1 MAVSALFSLQG
12 PVLQGL
18 LLGARLDRAVGYG
31 EAGRLDEQ
39 DTLVLYLESES
50 DVVVGAGGLGASVK
64 GVWGQMG

>member
-1 MAVSALFSLQG
+1 M
-12 PVLQGL
+12 
-18 LLGARLDRAVGYG
+18 GYG

-50 DVVVGAGGLGASVK
+50 DVVVGAGVLGASVK